1 MASKKDEQVALEE
14 LNKISARRGIK
25 KSSSRSLKP
34 VYVETELSVEEE
46 TTNRKL
52 DRPKE
57 RNINNISEKAVAF
70 TGRTAYPSTI
80 ELSTIMRAQNAPML
94 SNSQYIQNLIF
105 RDATGMDLFDTRT
118 KKLNKEAWEKGQ
130 EIIKKYQS

>member
-1 MASKKDEQVALEE
+1 MSENRFAQVKESFDP
-14 LNKISARRGIK
+14 SAK
-25 KSSSRSLKP
+25 NTS
-34 VYVETELSVEEE
+34 
-46 TTNRKL
+46 NRKV
-52 DRPKE
+52 DKPKE
-57 RNINNISEKAVAF
+57 RNINNVSEKAVAF

-80 ELSTIMRAQNAPML
+80 ELSTIMRVEKAPML

-118 KKLNKEAWEKGQ
+118 KKLNKKAWEKGQ

>member
-1 MASKKDEQVALEE
+1 MASKKDEQTALEE
-14 LNKISARRGIK
+14 LNKISARRGSK
-25 KSSSRSLKP
+25 KPSSMSLKP

-46 TTNRKL
+46 ATNRKL

-57 RNINNISEKAVAF
+57 RNINNVSEKAVAF

-80 ELSTIMRAQNAPML
+80 ELSTIMRAQKAPML

-105 RDATGMDLFDTRT
+105 RDATGMDLFDKRT

-130 EIIKKYQS
+130 EIIKEYQS

>member
-1 MASKKDEQVALEE
+1 MASKKDEQAALEE

-25 KSSSRSLKP
+25 KPSSRSLKP
-34 VYVETELSVEEE
+34 VHVETGLSVEEE
-46 TTNRKL
+46 ITNRKL

-57 RNINNISEKAVAF
+57 RNINNVSEKAVAF